1 MFRKNYCKIVVTSY
15 QLVSNMIDSFI
26 DCGEWDYVI
35 LDEGHVIKNWKTKM
49 YKAMNELNS
58 KQRLLLTGI

>member
-1 MFRKNYCKIVVTSY
+1 
-15 QLVSNMIDSFI
+15 MIDSFTE
-26 DCGEWDYVI
+26 CGEWDYVI